1 MMAHSKVIH
10 QHPLFLHKEH
20 VDKEDDLHHKLS
32 FWWKSR
38 DLHQKTRTPAA
49 NLAMGATLFAIW
61 AEEVMASIQIVV
73 ARISLLR
80 VRNVKCPMRSVVRA
94 DHESEKKSQ
103 RSRLQGTKQKKI
115 IKNIVSNEH
124 SFIVHSNKC
133 IFSVHRFGL
142 QTHRNK
148 YVIRIPTETT
158 MFSINGLLTSPHLLN
173 SHAYTIC
180 SLTLLQ

>member
-1 MMAHSKVIH
+1 
-10 QHPLFLHKEH
+10 LHKGH
-20 VDKEDDLHHKLS
+20 VDEEHDLHHKLS
-32 FWWKSR
+32 FWWKTR
-38 DLHQKTRTPAA
+38 DLHQKKRTPAA
-49 NLAMGATLFAIW
+49 NLAMAATLFAIW
-61 AEEVMASIQIVV
+61 TEEVMASIQIVV

-142 QTHRNK
+142 QTHRNE

-158 MFSINGLLTSPHLLN
+158 MFSNSGLLTSPHLPD